1 MTAQT
6 RSRRTLQARAPRG
19 AAVTWVSRGMHVGSA
34 RQRQGW
40 AGAAQGAHG
49 SRQGTKCSQRRH
61 DRTEPVRGYQPI
73 EVRTLHIGLSTY
85 YTVSLREEKDG
96 PGKGVARHN
105 AALKHTSSISLS
117 IPQFFC
123 IKWDRCSGLTRDG
136 LKDILNGQGKNS
148 TWGSQKMHILNGPW
162 TQSRR
167 VLLIYRYI
175 NWPSRV
181 HAVGE
186 AMPLGRSL
194 GFRPQRGR
202 EGGREMD

>member
-1 MTAQT
+1 MRGDKGPAMAGQT
-6 RSRRTLQARAPRG
+6 RSRRTLQAPRG
-19 AAVTWVSRGMHVGSA
+19 AAVTWGSRGMHVGNA

-49 SRQGTKCSQRRH
+49 TRQGTKCSQR
-61 DRTEPVRGYQPI
+61 PCA
-73 EVRTLHIGLSTY
+73 LSKPEARFLPNKVY
-85 YTVSLREEKDG
+85 ILEEYTKEG
-96 PGKGVARHN
+96 PGKSVARHI
-105 AALKHTSSISLS
+105 AALKHTSSKSLS
-117 IPQFFC
+117 VPQFFC

-162 TQSRR
+162 TRSRR
-167 VLLIYRYI
+167 VLLIYRCI

-186 AMPLGRSL
+186 ALPLGRSR

>member
-6 RSRRTLQARAPRG
+6 RSRRTLQAPRG
-19 AAVTWVSRGMHVGSA
+19 AAVTWVSRGMHVGNA

-73 EVRTLHIGLSTY
+73 EVPSPLAFQHIPLARWGRTK
-85 YTVSLREEKDG
+85 EG

-105 AALKHTSSISLS
+105 TALKHTSSISLS

-162 TQSRR
+162 TRSRR
-167 VLLIYRYI
+167 VLLIYRCI

-186 AMPLGRSL
+186 AMPLGRSP